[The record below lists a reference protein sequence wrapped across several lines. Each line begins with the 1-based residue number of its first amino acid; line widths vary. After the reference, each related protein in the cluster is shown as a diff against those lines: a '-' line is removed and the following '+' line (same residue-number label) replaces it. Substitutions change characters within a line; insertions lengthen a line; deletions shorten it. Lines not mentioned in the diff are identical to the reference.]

1 MKDFLSL
8 QEIFETGTAHLL
20 SQGNAALLPSGGGA
34 YKGHCGGCPV
44 GNFIRPRDY
53 RTSMEGIPVRY
64 IGVDPNTVPHYMD
77 SGVAAL
83 RRALLRSKINVYND
97 ETVALLSCLQN
108 VHDVFGKWEW
118 RDRLASIAKQF
129 GLNGEMLSLAA

>member
-1 MKDFLSL
+1 MENFLSL
-8 QEIFETGTAHLL
+8 QQIFESATAHLV
-20 SQGNAALLPSGGGA
+20 SQGNAALLSSGGGA
-34 YKGHCGGCPV
+34 YKGRCGGCPV

-64 IGVDPNTVPHYMD
+64 IGADPRAVPHYMD

-83 RRALLRSKINVYND
+83 KRALLRSKINVYNE

-118 RDRLASIAKQF
+118 RDRLASIARQV
-129 GLNGEMLSLAA
+129 GLNGDMLSIAA